1 MRTRGDRRHPAAYRR
16 IALPDCCQCRDLPI
30 KNTAIA
36 VIALTFDL
44 TQRTCRTGQLSTASS
59 EWASGFRDG
68 GTIRHRKHF
77 RSME

>member
-16 IALPDCCQCRDLPI
+16 IALPECEAKP
-30 KNTAIA
+30 
-36 VIALTFDL
+36 LTFDL